1 MNTTVFAPIYLPD
14 SNYTS
19 VLQVKDDI
27 ESTDR
32 YIQYLRSQIS
42 NLIHITEPQK
52 FVDAD
57 DCGNKFGVMEWLDM
71 KTNQILEELEY
82 NIVKKFK
89 LDTILENWNATHDP
103 KTGYA
108 YDSDGLPFN
117 DIHECVRMFTSYG
130 NTVSKTTGEVYLDT
144 ADNLEP
150 RTQFQRDIDIT
161 KNDSD

>member
-19 VLQVKDDI
+19 VSRVKDDI

-32 YIQYLRSQIS
+32 YIQYLRSQLS

-52 FVDAD
+52 FVESDS
-57 DCGNKFGVMEWLDM
+57 CGNKYEVMEWLDM

-82 NIVKKFK
+82 NVIKKFK
-89 LDTILENWNATHDP
+89 LDTILENWDAAHDP

-108 YDSDGLPFN
+108 YDSDGLPSN
-117 DIHECVRMFTSYG
+117 DIRECIRMFTSNG

-144 ADNLEP
+144 ADNLEA
-150 RTQFQRDIDIT
+150 RTRFCQDMDIT